1 MRRFSLLLCL
11 LAIAML
17 GWIIGPAE
25 ATTATVQKDA
35 GVSKTHLAL
44 DATNTGSKDISV
56 ASGTRTADEA
66 SITHELPSSA
76 IAASRHSTATIPYQ
90 PNHSRAIPS
99 HCDRCRPGDRKSPHC
114 RGAVLIGLDEPIC
127 NVA

>member
-90 PNHSRAIPS
+90 PNQRAQF
-99 HCDRCRPGDRKSPHC
+99 H
-114 RGAVLIGLDEPIC
+114 LIVIDAGQVTENLPTAAERS
-127 NVA
+127 